1 MLLIECRFIS
11 SILIIYLKNRMD
23 ILKKLGSNI
32 REQRTKLD
40 LSQEMLANNAE
51 IHRTYLGAVERGE
64 KNVSFKN
71 LYKIAKALKV
81 SVSDLTKLI

>member
-1 MLLIECRFIS
+1 
-11 SILIIYLKNRMD
+11 MD

-40 LSQEMLANNAE
+40 LSQEMLANNAD

>member
-11 SILIIYLKNRMD
+11 SNLLIYSKNHMD
-23 ILKKLGSNI
+23 ILKKLGNNI

-40 LSQEMLANNAE
+40 LSQEMLANNAD

-71 LYKIAKALKV
+71 LHKIAKALNV
-81 SVSDLTKLI
+81 SVSELTKQI

>member
-11 SILIIYLKNRMD
+11 SILIIYLKNPMD

-40 LSQEMLANNAE
+40 LSQEMLANNAD

>member
-1 MLLIECRFIS
+1 
-11 SILIIYLKNRMD
+11 MD

-40 LSQEMLANNAE
+40 LSQEMLAYNAD
-51 IHRTYLGAVERGE
+51 IHRTYIGAVERGE

-71 LYKIAKALKV
+71 LYKISKALNITV
-81 SVSDLTKLI
+81 SELTKKI

>member
-1 MLLIECRFIS
+1 
-11 SILIIYLKNRMD
+11 MD